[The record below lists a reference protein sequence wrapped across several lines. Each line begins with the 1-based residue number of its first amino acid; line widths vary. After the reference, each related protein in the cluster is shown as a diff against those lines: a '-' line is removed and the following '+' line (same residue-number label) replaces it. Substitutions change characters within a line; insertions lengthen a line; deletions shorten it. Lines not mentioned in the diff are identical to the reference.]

1 MQDERL
7 RLRFSIAVALA
18 LLLHGAVA
26 FAGFRRLYE
35 LEDFARSVQAGMQQ
49 RLHASIQVAL
59 EPEPPP
65 PPEEPQP
72 EPEPEPEPPPK
83 APPPAKAPV
92 PKEPARAPEP
102 PAPAAAQ
109 AGRVLTAEPDPD
121 EPVDL
126 TGMTIVQGN
135 ADAYAGGVTAANGT
149 SSRPVR
155 APAARADGVQGGTGT
170 APASSVDHSRSARPR
185 DPNWDCPFPPGEE
198 RMNYAVN
205 VMVSVSGSGKVLDAR
220 AVGSPNPGYARE
232 AERCARS
239 NPFDSALDRSG
250 AGIASTI
257 PIVVRFTLR

>member
-7 RLRFSIAVALA
+7 QRLRFSIAVTLA

-26 FAGFRRLYE
+26 FAGFSRLYA
-35 LEDFARSVQAGMQQ
+35 LEDFARRVQAGMQQ
-49 RLHASIQVAL
+49 RLHPSIQVAL
-59 EPEPPP
+59 EPEPEP
-65 PPEEPQP
+65 PPEPKP

-83 APPPAKAPV
+83 APPKAPT
-92 PKEPARAPEP
+92 PKEPARTPEP

-109 AGRVLTAEPDPD
+109 AGRVLAAEPDPD

-155 APAARADGVQGGTGT
+155 ASSARADGAEGGRGN
-170 APASSVDHSRSARPR
+170 APASAVDHSRPARPK
-185 DPNWDCPFPPGEE
+185 DANWDCPFPPGEE

-205 VMVSVSGSGKVLDAR
+205 VLVSVSGSGKVLDAR
-220 AVGSPNPGYARE
+220 ALGSSNPGYARE
-232 AERCARS
+232 AERCARGNS
-239 NPFDSALDRSG
+239 FDAAFDRNG
-250 AGIASTI
+250 TGISSTI